1 MFETHS
7 GHGEL
12 MAQSDT
18 FWWEGGQVQHNR
30 SEPKRKRQ
38 RVAKRSGSVHLGGAS
53 SVALSIGDGIG
64 DVIGDGNGD
73 GDITVF
79 WIRKKGDLRMRKNC
93 DLVMT
98 PGGSS
103 LSDPGDITD

>member
-12 MAQSDT
+12 VAQSDT
-18 FWWEGGQVQHNR
+18 FWWEGGQVQHNQ

-38 RVAKRSGSVHLGGAS
+38 RVAKRSGLVHLGGAS
-53 SVALSIGDGIG
+53 SVAHSIGDGIG
-64 DVIGDGNGD
+64 GVIGDGTGD
-73 GDITVF
+73 GDIAASWIRNTGDLR
-79 WIRKKGDLRMRKNC
+79 IRKKC

-98 PGGSS
+98 PVGSS
-103 LSDPGDITD
+103 LSDPGDITV

>member
-1 MFETHS
+1 MFEIHS

-18 FWWEGGQVQHNR
+18 FWWEGGQVQHNQ

-53 SVALSIGDGIG
+53 SVAHAIGDGIG
-64 DVIGDGNGD
+64 DGI
-73 GDITVF
+73 GDITDF
-79 WIRKKGDLRMRKNC
+79 GSDLRNSILGDLRMT
-93 DLVMT
+93 LQ
-98 PGGSS
+98 GSC
-103 LSDPGDITD
+103 LSAPGDITD

>member
-12 MAQSDT
+12 VAQSDT
-18 FWWEGGQVQHNR
+18 FWWEGGQEQHNQ

-38 RVAKRSGSVHLGGAS
+38 RIAKRSGLVDLGGAS
-53 SVALSIGDGIG
+53 SVAHSIGDGIG
-64 DVIGDGNGD
+64 GVIGDGTGD
-73 GDITVF
+73 GDIAASWIRNTGDLR
-79 WIRKKGDLRMRKNC
+79 IRKKC

-98 PGGSS
+98 PVGSS
-103 LSDPGDITD
+103 LSDPGDITV

>member
-1 MFETHS
+1 MFEIHS

-18 FWWEGGQVQHNR
+18 FWWECGQVQHNQ

-53 SVALSIGDGIG
+53 IVGIG
-64 DVIGDGNGD
+64 NGIGNG
-73 GDITVF
+73 I
-79 WIRKKGDLRMRKNC
+79 
-93 DLVMT
+93 
-98 PGGSS
+98 
-103 LSDPGDITD
+103 GDITDFWSRCA

>member
-18 FWWEGGQVQHNR
+18 FWWEGGQEQHNQ

-38 RVAKRSGSVHLGGAS
+38 RVAKRSGSVDLDGAS
-53 SVALSIGDGIG
+53 SVAHSIGDGIG

-73 GDITVF
+73 GDIADC
-79 WIRKKGDLRMRKNC
+79 WRGDLRIRKNC
-93 DLVMT
+93 DLRMT